1 MQNKLEHCT
10 TSWHH
15 QYLLLCPGEWRRF
28 QVHLSKDM
36 LVSCSLHNILKP
48 MSFTKETPPL
58 PPTTICVLFDLDPE
72 ATDNKLQNQLC
83 LPPASTACP
92 DRWVGSSS
100 TTGPPVTLPRHR
112 IGIGS
117 TNGVGGALLMPAGGQ
132 SVQPQYL
139 LWLKYTSLFNAK
151 MRHSGIGYWV
161 KDAWS
166 HQNRWFFIYF
176 TKQPLKYRGLLAKH
190 WRINTY

>member
-1 MQNKLEHCT
+1 
-10 TSWHH
+10 
-15 QYLLLCPGEWRRF
+15 
-28 QVHLSKDM
+28 
-36 LVSCSLHNILKP
+36 

-83 LPPASTACP
+83 LPPALPALTAGWVVRPLLALRRPCP
-92 DRWVGSSS
+92 G
-100 TTGPPVTLPRHR
+100 

-190 WRINTY
+190 WRINTYWFCNWG